1 MACQTAGEQHDGGG
15 VEEGLGGGDG
25 GLEVLR
31 QASISVDPCE
41 EAFDHPAARQDLEA
55 DLIGDLPDDLDGD

>member
-1 MACQTAGEQHDGGG
+1 VASQAAGEQHDGGG

-31 QASISVDPCE
+31 QASVSVDPCE
-41 EAFDHPAARQDLEA
+41 EALDHPAAWQDLEA
-55 DLIGDLPDDLDGD
+55 DLIGDLLDDLDGD